1 MVRRI
6 HIRTIPVF
14 FALPDEIRL
23 FFSRIWRM
31 TVGLHSDDRR
41 FYRRLQWLAEDSY
54 AATALI
60 PAYKYINAKFAEPRR
75 LNFASKLYRR

>member
-1 MVRRI
+1 
-6 HIRTIPVF
+6 
-14 FALPDEIRL
+14 
-23 FFSRIWRM
+23 M